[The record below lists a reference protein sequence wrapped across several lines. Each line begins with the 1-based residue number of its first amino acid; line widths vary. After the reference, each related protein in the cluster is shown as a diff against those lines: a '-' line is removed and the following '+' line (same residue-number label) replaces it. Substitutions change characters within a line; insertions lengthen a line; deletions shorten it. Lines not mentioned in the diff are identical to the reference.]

1 MAKEVD
7 GQDAGAAE
15 ASGVGID
22 PAAMALALDATNIDP
37 SIAEDAWAYM
47 RKQGALAD
55 IQMHHLGEEKNPSYQ
70 ATMSEYLVVERH
82 VLQDN
87 IILCDTK
94 CGILLAFSA
103 LIIEWCLDKVLT
115 LSGYNVAGL
124 PLVFARIEMVLYAF
138 AVLSLFVT
146 IGFTWR
152 VIRPRLRTT
161 DDHIF
166 WGAKFFNQSEE
177 AFMQTIQNVKGEVL
191 GKDMLRHL
199 HVLAGICRDKFQNFR
214 CAAIAAEF
222 STGFVLL
229 AVSAELAEKFIRPI

>member
-1 MAKEVD
+1 MAEEVD

-15 ASGVGID
+15 ASGAGVD
-22 PAAMALALDATNIDP
+22 PATMAFALNATNIDP
-37 SIAEDAWAYM
+37 SIAENARAYM
-47 RKQGALAD
+47 RKQSALAD
-55 IQMHHLGEEKNPSYQ
+55 IQRRHLDEAKKPSYQ

-103 LIIEWCLDKVLT
+103 LIIQWCLDNVLT
-115 LSGYNVAGL
+115 LSGYKGAGL
-124 PLVFARIEMVLYAF
+124 PLVCARIEMVLYAF

-152 VIRPRLRTT
+152 VIRPRIRTT

-177 AFMQTIQNVKGEVL
+177 AFMQTIQNVKGDVL
-191 GKDMLRHL
+191 AKDMLHHL
-199 HVLAGICRDKFQNFR
+199 HVLAGICREKFENFR
-214 CAAIAAEF
+214 CAAIAAEL
-222 STGFVLL
+222 SAGFVLL
-229 AVSAELAEKFIRPI
+229 AVSAELAAKFIRSI